1 MQQIAD
7 APSRLTL
14 TDLNSGVTIEA
25 QFNPTQLVERLGA
38 NWEAMEVPGL
48 SHKPLHFMNTSNEQ
62 QVMTL
67 WFRAISRAELDRIH
81 AARRFLKSLTF
92 PTSGADD
99 LQSGSPPRVLV
110 VWPQM
115 VSMIMVLRT
124 LTMTHLVFNREA
136 RSVQFT
142 ADLEWEEIRDWRI
155 TSEDVW
161 EDNQFR
167 FGDLP
172 GFFEGGS

>member
-1 MQQIAD
+1 MDQLTQTPA
-7 APSRLTL
+7 RLTL
-14 TDLNSGVTIEA
+14 TDLNSGVTVEA
-25 QFNPTQLVERLGA
+25 QFNPSQLIERLGA
-38 NWEAMEVPGL
+38 NWESMEVPGL
-48 SHKPLHFMNTSNEQ
+48 SHKPLHFMNTNNEQ

-67 WFRAISRAELDRIH
+67 WFRAITRTEMAQLHE
-81 AARRFLKSLTF
+81 ARRFLKSLVF
-92 PTSGADD
+92 PSAGADD

-115 VSMIMVLRT
+115 LSMVMILRT
-124 LTMTHLVFNREA
+124 VTLTHTLFNQRA
-136 RSVQFT
+136 RSTQFT

-167 FGDLP
+167 FGDIP
-172 GFFEGGS
+172 GFTSEG